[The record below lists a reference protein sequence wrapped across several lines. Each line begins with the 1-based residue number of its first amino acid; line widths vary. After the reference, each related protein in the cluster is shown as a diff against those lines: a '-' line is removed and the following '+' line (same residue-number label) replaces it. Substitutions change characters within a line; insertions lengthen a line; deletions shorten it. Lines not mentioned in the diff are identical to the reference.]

1 MIVSPTRLALLPT
14 MIAGAL
20 ALSACGER
28 LSTAQ
33 QTASPEG
40 AFESALHGIYIDLSQ
55 SEHDEADYTDSD
67 AFANRAIAL
76 SGGETVAPEE
86 IGARLLPAEAATEL
100 TDARARL
107 VEALDA
113 GAAGTAPDSAA
124 SAQGMF
130 DCWMQEQEENHQP
143 GDISRCRE
151 GFLAAMDEVDVAMT
165 PPPPPPPPPDVR
177 QRFYMIFFDLGSS
190 TLTDAALGTIGDILG
205 TWRSGSENIS
215 LVGHT
220 DSSGSEEFNMRL
232 SQERADTVSG
242 VLQEGGIDGDRLSAV
257 GVGESSLIVP
267 TSDNQREPRN
277 RRVAVTVE

>member
-14 MIAGAL
+14 LVASAL
-20 ALSACGER
+20 VLSACGER

-33 QTASPEG
+33 QMASPEG

-67 AFANRAIAL
+67 TFANRAIAL

-100 TDARARL
+100 SDARARL
-107 VEALDA
+107 VEALAA
-113 GAAGTAPDSAA
+113 GAAGKIPDRAA

-165 PPPPPPPPPDVR
+165 PPPPPPDVR

-205 TWRSGSENIS
+205 TWSSGSENIS

-220 DSSGSEEFNMRL
+220 DSSGSEEFNLRL

-242 VLQEGGIDGDRLSAV
+242 VLQEGGIGGDRLSSV

-267 TSDNQREPRN
+267 TSDNQPEPRN

>member
-1 MIVSPTRLALLPT
+1 MIVSLTRLALLPT
-14 MIAGAL
+14 MVASAL

-33 QTASPEG
+33 QMASPEG

-55 SEHDEADYTDSD
+55 SEHDEGDYTDSD
-67 AFANRAIAL
+67 NFANRAIAL

-86 IGARLLPAEAATEL
+86 IGARMLPAEAATEL
-100 TDARARL
+100 SDARARL
-107 VEALDA
+107 VDALSA
-113 GAAGTAPDSAA
+113 GAAGTIPDGAA

-165 PPPPPPPPPDVR
+165 PPPPPPDVR

-242 VLQEGGIDGDRLSAV
+242 VLQEGGIDGGRLSSA

-267 TSDNQREPRN
+267 TSDNQPEPRN
-277 RRVAVTVE
+277 RRVAITVE